1 VDRFRKGRTLTEHH
15 AQERE
20 GGKTQ
25 SLGVKLV
32 DGQFQAVALLQGARY
47 GRTLGLIFQ
56 CRADGAKSFEDIGFV
71 GVVFVRD
78 GHSEGGEILTRR
90 SVRFLVRGDMGIR
103 ERQSRERETVRRKI
117 LNAARTLFLNEG
129 YANVSMR
136 KIAEQIEYSP
146 GAIYSYFTSKE
157 DIFFALAEEGLQ
169 FVRAHCGSAPHANS
183 ALERVRGA
191 FWRFYT
197 FSKEQPEYF
206 SLIFVDSAVPR
217 ISRDWERFSSM
228 RELRHDVEQDI
239 QQCIDEGV
247 FPRVDAP
254 GAVFRLLWT
263 AAYGVAVFRL
273 SHRLAP
279 GEDSDALAHDLLDA
293 AIAGLRAG
301 IDLHFSAASDTRE
314 PLDGGEGYSN
324 METRN

>member
-1 VDRFRKGRTLTEHH
+1 
-15 AQERE
+15 
-20 GGKTQ
+20 
-25 SLGVKLV
+25 
-32 DGQFQAVALLQGARY
+32 
-47 GRTLGLIFQ
+47 
-56 CRADGAKSFEDIGFV
+56 
-71 GVVFVRD
+71 
-78 GHSEGGEILTRR
+78 
-90 SVRFLVRGDMGIR
+90 MGIR
-103 ERQSRERETVRRKI
+103 ERQSRERDTVRRKI
-117 LNAARTLFLNEG
+117 LNAARTLFLNES

-169 FVRAHCGSAPHANS
+169 IVRTHCSAGSHANS
-183 ALERVRGA
+183 PLERVREA

-228 RELRHDVEQDI
+228 RELRQDIESDI
-239 QQCIDEGV
+239 QQCIDQGL
-247 FPRVDAP
+247 FPRVESP
-254 GAVFRLLWT
+254 GGVFRLLWT

-293 AIAGLRAG
+293 TIAGLRHG
-301 IDLHFSAASDTRE
+301 IDLRFTAASDTRE
-314 PLDGGEGYSN
+314 TLEAGESYSN
-324 METRN
+324 LENGI

>member
-1 VDRFRKGRTLTEHH
+1 
-15 AQERE
+15 
-20 GGKTQ
+20 
-25 SLGVKLV
+25 
-32 DGQFQAVALLQGARY
+32 
-47 GRTLGLIFQ
+47 
-56 CRADGAKSFEDIGFV
+56 
-71 GVVFVRD
+71 
-78 GHSEGGEILTRR
+78 
-90 SVRFLVRGDMGIR
+90 MGIR
-103 ERQSRERETVRRKI
+103 ERQSRERDTVRRKI
-117 LNAARTLFLNEG
+117 LNAARTLFLNES

-169 FVRAHCGSAPHANS
+169 IVRAHCAAASGNTP
-183 ALERVRGA
+183 LELVREV

-228 RELRHDVEQDI
+228 RELRHEVEQDI
-239 QQCIDEGV
+239 QQCIDEGM
-247 FPRVDAP
+247 FPRIDSP

-293 AIAGLRAG
+293 TIAGLQHG
-301 IDLHFSAASDTRE
+301 IDLRFSAASDPRE
-314 PLDGGEGYSN
+314 PLDGGESYSN
-324 METRN
+324 LESGV

>member
-1 VDRFRKGRTLTEHH
+1 MTEHH
-15 AQERE
+15 PQERE
-20 GGKTQ
+20 GSKTQ
-25 SLGVKLV
+25 SFGVKLV
-32 DGQFQAVALLQGARY
+32 DGQFQTVALLEGARHS
-47 GRTLGLIFQ
+47 RTLGLIFQ
-56 CRADGAKSFEDIGFV
+56 CRADGAKSFEDSGFV
-71 GVVFVRD
+71 GVVFVSDGHGERD
-78 GHSEGGEILTRR
+78 GILTRR
-90 SVRFLVRGDMGIR
+90 GVRFLVRGDMGIR
-103 ERQSRERETVRRKI
+103 ERQSRERDSVRRKI

-169 FVRAHCGSAPHANS
+169 FVRAHCVSAPHANS

-228 RELRHDVEQDI
+228 RELRHDIEQDI
-239 QQCIDEGV
+239 QQCIDESV
-247 FPRVDAP
+247 FPRVDAS

>member
-1 VDRFRKGRTLTEHH
+1 
-15 AQERE
+15 
-20 GGKTQ
+20 
-25 SLGVKLV
+25 
-32 DGQFQAVALLQGARY
+32 
-47 GRTLGLIFQ
+47 
-56 CRADGAKSFEDIGFV
+56 
-71 GVVFVRD
+71 
-78 GHSEGGEILTRR
+78 
-90 SVRFLVRGDMGIR
+90 MGIR
-103 ERQSRERETVRRKI
+103 ERQSRERDTVRRKI
-117 LNAARTLFLNEG
+117 LNAARTLFLNES

-169 FVRAHCGSAPHANS
+169 IVRAHCAAASGSTP
-183 ALERVRGA
+183 LERVRDV

-228 RELRHDVEQDI
+228 RELRHEVEQDI
-239 QQCIDEGV
+239 QQCIDEGT
-247 FPRVDAP
+247 FQRIESP

-293 AIAGLRAG
+293 TIAGLRHG
-301 IDLHFSAASDTRE
+301 IEMRFSAASDPRE
-314 PLDGGEGYSN
+314 PLDGGETYSN
-324 METRN
+324 LESGA